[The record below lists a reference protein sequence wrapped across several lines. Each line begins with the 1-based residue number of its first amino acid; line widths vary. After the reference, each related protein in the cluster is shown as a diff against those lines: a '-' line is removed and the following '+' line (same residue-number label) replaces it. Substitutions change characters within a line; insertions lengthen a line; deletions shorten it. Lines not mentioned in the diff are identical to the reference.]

1 MFLFIIEL
9 IIPIQSSRW
18 IRFIGANEF
27 LISNFFIKKNTGF
40 LSLPIR
46 PPNLITVE
54 YLLLKNFS
62 DSSINAPFAVFGL
75 AIIFESTLPWVDP

>member
-1 MFLFIIEL
+1 MEL

-18 IRFIGANEF
+18 IRFIGANGF
-27 LISNFFIKKNTGF
+27 LISNFFININTGF

-46 PPNLITVE
+46 PPNLTIVE

-75 AIIFESTLPWVDP
+75 AVIFELTFP